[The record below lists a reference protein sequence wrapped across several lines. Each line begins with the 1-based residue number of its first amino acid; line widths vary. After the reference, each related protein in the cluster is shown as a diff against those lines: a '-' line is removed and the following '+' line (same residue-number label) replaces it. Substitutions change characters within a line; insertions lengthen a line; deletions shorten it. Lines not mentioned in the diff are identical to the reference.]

1 MRLHVCIF
9 MFFSHAMRRRAEG
22 GKGVEAGGRGGGG
35 LTLLRSAANQN
46 MAMGTQIAGSF
57 GLRRCWGCA
66 QSH

>member
-9 MFFSHAMRRRAEG
+9 MFFSHAMRRRAGG
-22 GKGVEAGGRGGGG
+22 GKGVEAGGRGG